1 MELLENLKTANI
13 EGLKSVIE
21 LLKKDFYEEYHYVSC
36 VYQEETGEDLE
47 LEKEL
52 GNILEEAKNLK
63 IITEFKVEFEYGFDS
78 PGYKNSFLAYSF
90 TDGTDLV
97 LGTILLE
104 TY

>member
-1 MELLENLKTANI
+1 MELLEKIKTADI

-21 LLKKDFYEEYHYVSC
+21 LIKKDFYEEDHYVSY
-36 VYQEETGEDLE
+36 VYNKETEKEIE

-52 GNILEEAKNLK
+52 ENILEEAKNLK
-63 IITEFKVEFEYGFDS
+63 IITNFQVEFEEGFDS
-78 PGYKNSFLAYSF
+78 PGYENSFLAYSF

-104 TY
+104 AY

>member
-1 MELLENLKTANI
+1 MELLENLKTDDI
-13 EGLKSVIE
+13 EGLKSVVE
-21 LLKKDFYEEYHYVSC
+21 LLKKDFYEEDHYVSC

-63 IITEFKVEFEYGFDS
+63 IITEFKVEFEDGFDS
-78 PGYKNSFLAYSF
+78 PGYENSFLAYSF

-104 TY
+104 AY

>member
-1 MELLENLKTANI
+1 MELLENLKTDDI

-21 LLKKDFYEEYHYVSC
+21 LIKKDFYEEDHYVSY
-36 VYQEETGEDLE
+36 VIEKEIE

-52 GNILEEAKNLK
+52 ENILEEAKNLK
-63 IITEFKVEFEYGFDS
+63 IITNFKVEFEEGFDS
-78 PGYKNSFLAYSF
+78 PGYENSFLAYSF

-104 TY
+104 HY